1 MPYFTLRPMN
11 EKKLSKA
18 MDAALVCSKFFQNS
32 IFQSVVTNRVH
43 NDSTL
48 QAFLTLKAHTPDC
61 EHTVPM

>member
-1 MPYFTLRPMN
+1 MN

-18 MDAALVCSKFFQNS
+18 MDAALVCSNFFQNP
-32 IFQSVVTNRVH
+32 IFQWKKSVVTNRVH